1 MVQYMHYWEVSSN
14 INKNGVVT
22 PNERRIFMVNTNAII
37 IHGGGLVDPSK
48 VVLMRLAQNLS
59 KVYNKVFI
67 AKYSFEGLY
76 KPKEY
81 WLEYNE
87 TLVRDIEPKRGTYFG
102 TCRGIDLTDPEKAEK
117 TINILKAYDV
127 NTIIIAGG
135 DGSARQ
141 AAEISP
147 DFKANGINIIF
158 PAPLTIDGIN
168 GGLSIGIKEA
178 VKESIRQIDNIVS
191 TSLKTRDNEQ
201 FGIVMVELQGRN
213 RDDIL
218 ANVLAYFCK
227 QQRVND
233 CNFPDLLLRVVP
245 ANLETDESKLIED
258 INNSSKRTL
267 ILVSEG
273 SNIKISDLKGKVNRK
288 VRSLVVGYSSQSNDL
303 TSPEDI
309 AIYNNWID
317 KACEI
322 IAGNPYGSYSI
333 VNKDGKIFSQ
343 AISYYANLNPRKGQK
358 ATLPEELSNLVK
370 EYMA

>member
-1 MVQYMHYWEVSSN
+1 MT
-14 INKNGVVT
+14 K
-22 PNERRIFMVNTNAII
+22 TNAII

-48 VVLMRLAQNLS
+48 VVIMRLAKNLS
-59 KVYNKVFI
+59 KVYDKVFI

-76 KPKEY
+76 TPDF

-87 TLVRDIEPKRGTYFG
+87 ILVKDIEPKRGTYFG
-102 TCRGIDLTDPEKAEK
+102 TCRGIDLTDPVKAEK
-117 TINILKAYDV
+117 TMNTLKPRNI

-141 AAEISP
+141 AAEISSN
-147 DFKANGINIIF
+147 FKAKGINIIF

-178 VKESIRQIDNIVS
+178 VRESIRQIDNIVS

-213 RDDIL
+213 RDDIM

-309 AIYNNWID
+309 AIYNDWID
-317 KACEI
+317 KACKI
-322 IAGNPYGSYSI
+322 IASNPLGTYSI
-333 VNKDGKIFSQ
+333 VHTEEGYILQKP
-343 AISYYANLNPRKGQK
+343 ISYYATLNPRMGQK
-358 ATLPEELSNLVK
+358 AVLPKELEDLVK
-370 EYMA
+370 QYMA

>member
-1 MVQYMHYWEVSSN
+1 MKKS
-14 INKNGVVT
+14 
-22 PNERRIFMVNTNAII
+22 NAII

-48 VVLMRLAQNLS
+48 VVIMRLAQNLS

-67 AKYSFEGLY
+67 GKYSFEGLY
-76 KPKEY
+76 KPREY
-81 WLEYNE
+81 WLVYNE
-87 TLVRDIEPKRGTYFG
+87 ALVREIEPKRGTYFG

-141 AAEISP
+141 ASEISSN
-147 DFKANGINIIF
+147 FKANGINIIF

-178 VKESIRQIDNIVS
+178 VKESVRQIDNIVS

-218 ANVLAYFCK
+218 ANVLAHFCK

-245 ANLETDESKLIED
+245 ANLETDEGKLVED
-258 INNSSKRTL
+258 INSSSKRTL

-303 TSPEDI
+303 TSEEDI
-309 AIYNNWID
+309 VVYNDWID

-322 IAGNPYGSYSI
+322 IAKNPYGTYSI
-333 VNKDGKIFSQ
+333 VHTMDGEILPKP
-343 AISYYANLNPRKGQK
+343 ISYYASLNPRKGQK
-358 ATLPEELSNLVK
+358 AALPEELSNLIK
-370 EYMA
+370 KYMS

>member
-1 MVQYMHYWEVSSN
+1 
-14 INKNGVVT
+14 
-22 PNERRIFMVNTNAII
+22 MVNTNAII

-48 VVLMRLAQNLS
+48 VVIMRLARNLS

-76 KPKEY
+76 KPEF

-87 TLVRDIEPKRGTYFG
+87 VLVKDIEPKRGTYFG
-102 TCRGIDLTDPEKAEK
+102 TCRGIDLTDPVKAEK
-117 TINILKAYDV
+117 TMNTLKPCDI

-147 DFKANGINIIF
+147 NFKANGINIIF

-218 ANVLAYFCK
+218 ANVLKHFCDEQK
-227 QQRVND
+227 VND
-233 CNFPDLLLRVVP
+233 CNFADLTLRVVP
-245 ANLETDESKLIED
+245 ANLETDESKLVED
-258 INNSSKRTL
+258 INSSSKRTL

-303 TSPEDI
+303 TSEEDI
-309 AIYNNWID
+309 VVYNDWID

-322 IAGNPYGSYSI
+322 IAKNPYGTYSI
-333 VNKDGKIFSQ
+333 VHTMDGEILSKP
-343 AISYYANLNPRKGQK
+343 ISYYADLNPRKGQR
-358 ATLPEELSNLVK
+358 AVLPKELEDLVK
-370 EYMA
+370 QYMA

>member
-1 MVQYMHYWEVSSN
+1 MMN
-14 INKNGVVT
+14 N
-22 PNERRIFMVNTNAII
+22 NAII

-76 KPKEY
+76 KPKF

-87 TLVRDIEPKRGTYFG
+87 SLVKTVEPKRGTYFG
-102 TCRGIDLTDPEKAEK
+102 TCRGIDLTDPVKAKK
-117 TINILKAYDV
+117 TIMTLKAYDI

-141 AAEISP
+141 AAEIFAN
-147 DFKANGINIIF
+147 FKANGINIIF
-158 PAPLTIDGIN
+158 PVPLTIDGIN
-168 GGLSIGIKEA
+168 GGLSIGINEA
-178 VKESIRQIDNIVS
+178 VRESVRQIDNIVS

-201 FGIVMVELQGRN
+201 FGVVMVELQGRN

-227 QQRVND
+227 QKRVND
-233 CNFPDLLLRVVP
+233 CNFSDLLLRVVP
-245 ANLETDESKLIED
+245 ANFETDESKLIED

-273 SNIKISDLKGKVNRK
+273 SNIKIADLKGKVNRK

-303 TSPEDI
+303 TSKEDI
-309 AIYNNWID
+309 VVYNKWID

-322 IAGNPYGSYSI
+322 IAKNPYGSYSI
-333 VNKDGKIFSQ
+333 VHSIDGKISSDV
-343 AISYYANLNPRKGQK
+343 ISYYATLNPRKGQK
-358 ATLPEELSNLVK
+358 ATLPDELSNLVK